1 MWLVCLQSV
10 SRGGCWDLATSSEA
24 LLQNLGGGP
33 NLWYCCHPLPGPS
46 GSRSRLQPCLV
57 WNSAG
62 SVRNSPGEQVRR
74 AGQQCA
80 GAEEPADPGVVPGGW
95 GGGRVAGGGVL
106 LRRSCPP
113 RDSFPGPEIP
123 GRSESTAFQAPVVV
137 GVHLGDCRD
146 SGLGGLDYQG
156 LGLPLS
162 FPIFT
167 FTLPDI
173 CQSQGLWFCRVVPGA
188 LVISLGLSFLQPF
201 LRRWGVLAL
210 SATSARE

>member
-95 GGGRVAGGGVL
+95 GEGEGGGGR
-106 LRRSCPP
+106 CPSPEELSTEGQLPRP
-113 RDSFPGPEIP
+113 RDSG
-123 GRSESTAFQAPVVV
+123 
-137 GVHLGDCRD
+137 
-146 SGLGGLDYQG
+146 
-156 LGLPLS
+156 
-162 FPIFT
+162 
-167 FTLPDI
+167 TL
-173 CQSQGLWFCRVVPGA
+173 RVYSVPGT
-188 LVISLGLSFLQPF
+188 SSRRGTSRRLQGF
-201 LRRWGVLAL
+201 WAGRA
-210 SATSARE
+210 